1 MRSSMARFGYSH
13 TMAASKPESERS
25 LLLSR
30 MENFLR
36 ERPGLGSSNFQPG
49 EGSEIPPS
57 LTISRQCGAG
67 FCRIERSL
75 LEYLDELEGSDFGS
89 WALFDQSLLGRYIDS
104 LPLPSCKVHFEAT
117 QAKFPILPPLQ
128 AQFSKPQEDWTLF
141 NHSANAIRQL
151 CQSGRCVI
159 VGRAGN
165 LVTCDLANTFH
176 VRLVADKS
184 KRIRF
189 ISRRFDLNPAEAGEL
204 VEETDKS
211 RARFVKR
218 NTGAEIDDATF
229 YHLILNTESIP
240 DEVAIRVIADSMHEW
255 SRLRTIPAD
264 SRPCSKDHPRTGDWH
279 APNVIPGGF

>member
-1 MRSSMARFGYSH
+1 MRSRMARFGYSH
-13 TMAASKPESERS
+13 SMAASKPDSERS

-30 MENFLR
+30 MENYLR
-36 ERPGLGSSNFQPG
+36 ERPALGSSSFQPG

-67 FCRIERSL
+67 FCRIECSL
-75 LEYLDELEGSDFGS
+75 LEYLDELEGSDFGN

-104 LPLPSCKVHFEAT
+104 RPLSGCLIPFEAN
-117 QAKFPILPPLQ
+117 QAKFPVPSPLQ
-128 AQFSKPQEDWTLF
+128 DQFSKPRENWALF

-176 VRLVADKS
+176 VRLVANKS

-218 NTGAEIDDATF
+218 NTGVEIDDATF
-229 YHLILNTESIP
+229 YHLILNTESVP

-255 SRLRTIPAD
+255 SRLRSLAAD
-264 SRPCSKDHPRTGDWH
+264 SKDRCRDHPQTVDWH